1 MKGRTADQ
9 GTQAA
14 LYKVDG
20 KDTYVVSFRG
30 SEGTGHCTKGT
41 GGLLSKL
48 TSNCMQE
55 FLDDWLYTDLRNGG
69 VAEDICPDTKNPYK
83 RTVAGRLSSSGAK
96 KSGKQVHKGFYQA
109 YMSVRDDL
117 RAALANELGPD
128 STPFSSLAIHSVVHW
143 QLWQATIS
151 PAPKSMTS
159 YQR

>member
-96 KSGKQVHKGFYQA
+96 KSGKQVHKGFYCPFVMTCEQPLQMNLA
-109 YMSVRDDL
+109 QTPSPFHHWPFTRWCTGNSGRL
-117 RAALANELGPD
+117 RSHLHQ
-128 STPFSSLAIHSVVHW
+128 S
-143 QLWQATIS
+143 Q
-151 PAPKSMTS
+151 
-159 YQR
+159 